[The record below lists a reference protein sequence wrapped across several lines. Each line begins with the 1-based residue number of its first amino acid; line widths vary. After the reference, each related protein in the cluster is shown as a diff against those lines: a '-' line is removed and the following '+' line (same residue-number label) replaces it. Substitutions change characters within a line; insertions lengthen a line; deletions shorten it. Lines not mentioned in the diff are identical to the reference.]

1 MKEPNKKIPQY
12 LKTYFWDTKLNDI
25 NLKTNSPFVIER
37 ILELGDKKGIHWL
50 LETYQP
56 RDIKATVIRSRNISP
71 KTANFW
77 RLKLDIKEPILCLSK
92 QFQKQQKMFWRI

>member
-1 MKEPNKKIPQY
+1 MRNNKTPQY

-25 NLKTNSPFVIER
+25 NLKTHSPFVIER
-37 ILELGDKKGIHWL
+37 ILEWGDKKSIHWL
-50 LETYQP
+50 LDTYGP
-56 RDIKATVIRSRNISP
+56 RDIKSTVIKSRNISP

-77 RLKLDIKEPILCLSK
+77 RNKFDIKEPILCLSK